1 MKSCL
6 EKKFVKKKNTKFVTK
21 TTFELMFGY
30 DAPQMKHDPL
40 KYIPVNT
47 SGKVVNGKP
56 ILNQIKLR

>member
-1 MKSCL
+1 
-6 EKKFVKKKNTKFVTK
+6 KKFIKKKNTKFVTK